1 MAWTFNE
8 PYESEGLEP
17 QEIRSDFE
25 EVINTHEPWAMLY
38 RLSSYV
44 PSATLAEFLD
54 DLAMGR
60 I

>member
-1 MAWTFNE
+1 MEWTFNE

-17 QEIRSDFE
+17 DEIRSDFIA
-25 EVINTHEPWAMLY
+25 VTHSGNPHQMLR
-38 RLSSYV
+38 RLACYL